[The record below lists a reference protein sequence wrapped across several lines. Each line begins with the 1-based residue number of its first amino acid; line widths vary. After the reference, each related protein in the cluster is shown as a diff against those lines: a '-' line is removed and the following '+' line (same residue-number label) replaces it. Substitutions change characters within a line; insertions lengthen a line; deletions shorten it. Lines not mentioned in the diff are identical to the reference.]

1 MGYNPFAIQKSR
13 PIYRISQKAGVGGF
27 SPESGESLLFGG
39 AEASDSVYVWCMMQD
54 GTKRKKMKKTTLMM
68 IASATIL
75 MAEGTP
81 PSPATPPPPPPPP
94 AAQKAPVPAPPP
106 AAVKAPAPM
115 MMGQQ
120 QGKGPMQAQNRQR
133 AGMQGMKCAPG
144 KCGQGM
150 KMMQG
155 KKMVMHGK
163 KMRMHGMK
171 KMKKAHSPFLI
182 KHGLPHMS
190 KMVMISWNDPAFALT
205 PEQKTTLEGI
215 RKKTMG
221 SVAKLKK
228 EILPLTRSII
238 AGTYS
243 GKTADELG
251 GDVKKLGQ
259 LEAEATIVQL
269 QCLEETKKVLT
280 KDQLIYLL
288 QKSTQ
293 HKKMRK
299 MK

>member
-1 MGYNPFAIQKSR
+1 
-13 PIYRISQKAGVGGF
+13 
-27 SPESGESLLFGG
+27 
-39 AEASDSVYVWCMMQD
+39 
-54 GTKRKKMKKTTLMM
+54 MM
-68 IASATIL
+68 ITSATIL

-81 PSPATPPPPPPPP
+81 PSPTTPPPPPPV
-94 AAQKAPVPAPPP
+94 AVAEKAPVPPAPP

-120 QGKGPMQAQNRQR
+120 NRQR
-133 AGMQGMKCAPG
+133 AGMQGQGMGMGQGKGMKCAAG

-150 KMMQG
+150 KMMHG
-155 KKMVMHGK
+155 KKMVVHGK
-163 KMRMHGMK
+163 KMRMHGKRQMK
-171 KMKKAHSPFLI
+171 KMHSPFLI

-190 KMVMISWNDPAFALT
+190 KMVMMAWNDPAFNLT

-221 SVAKLKK
+221 SVMKLKK

-238 AGTYS
+238 QGTYS
-243 GKTADELG
+243 GKTADALKD
-251 GDVKKLGQ
+251 DVKKLGQ

-269 QCLEETKKVLT
+269 QCMEETKKVLT

-288 QKSTQ
+288 QKSAQ

-299 MK
+299 MKKMQ

>member
-1 MGYNPFAIQKSR
+1 
-13 PIYRISQKAGVGGF
+13 
-27 SPESGESLLFGG
+27 
-39 AEASDSVYVWCMMQD
+39 
-54 GTKRKKMKKTTLMM
+54 M

-94 AAQKAPVPAPPP
+94 AAQKAPVPPAPP
-106 AAVKAPAPM
+106 AAVKTPAPM

-120 QGKGPMQAQNRQR
+120 QGKKMQMQQQNRQR
-133 AGMQGMKCAPG
+133 AGMQGQGMGKGMKCAAG
-144 KCGQGM
+144 KCGRGM
-150 KMMQG
+150 QMMQG
-155 KKMVMHGK
+155 KKMMMHGK

-171 KMKKAHSPFLI
+171 KMKKMHSPFLI

-190 KMVMISWNDPAFALT
+190 KMVMMSWNDPAFALT